1 MPTSCTFVYGR
12 KEVLTHSQ
20 TAAIITLDVLLQ
32 FGEHLNVIPIL
43 KFILGSLGA
52 IICLLRESITIASS
66 ILANYGPNNPNIAHS
81 SVSILDIELLI
92 WNSLNKFF

>member
-12 KEVLTHSQ
+12 KEVLTHGQ
-20 TAAIITLDVLLQ
+20 RAAIITLDGLLQ

-43 KFILGSLGA
+43 KFILGSQGA
-52 IICLLRESITIASS
+52 ICLLRESITIASS